1 MNATGLYYDGEN
13 ARPIAVQWSVADGV
27 LHIAGEGVAREE
39 AVSGLRGTTRLG
51 GVRRAVYLPDGA
63 QLQSDDQDAVD
74 ALFPRR
80 GMEAMVDRLE
90 RHPAAV
96 ASGLLVTAL
105 AVVLFITHG
114 LPWLAERV
122 ARAVPPEIEQ
132 PLGEQV
138 MAGLDRLALEPTTLD
153 VAEQARW
160 RAAFDRFMAPRSDRE
175 RFRLEFRDLGGGT
188 ANAFAVPGGT
198 IVFSDGLLR
207 TIRFEEEFLAVL
219 AHELGH
225 HADRHV
231 LRTVLQQSAI
241 AVLLAVFTGDVGA
254 ATGVAVAI
262 PTFLLDN
269 HYSREFERE
278 ADAFAFR
285 ELAERGISP
294 AWFGVVMSR
303 ITAGAGD
310 EWDDE
315 PDYDYASSHPATAD
329 RLAAARAAA
338 AAAGDVT
345 GVAEA
350 AARAGET
357 EERPEWPPRVAA
369 SMADLAGCWQGSID
383 DDMRSYRWFAER
395 DAQGRFEVS
404 FRGLSGSPDD
414 RVGRRDVGR
423 WAVHDGVLAT
433 HTWRIG
439 EAEDE
444 EDSLGSDAVWTYRIE
459 AFDGQR
465 MTYRGF
471 GDDETVYEAERVD
484 CATRPGD

>member
-1 MNATGLYYDGEN
+1 MNATGLYYDGET
-13 ARPIAVQWSVADGV
+13 ARPVAVQWSVADGMLRIV
-27 LHIAGEGVAREE
+27 GEDVAREE
-39 AVSGLRGTTRLG
+39 PVAGLRGTTRLG

-63 QLQSDDQDAVD
+63 QLHSDDQDAVD

-122 ARAVPPEIEQ
+122 ARAVPPDIEQ

-138 MAGLDRLALEPTTLD
+138 MAGLDRLAMEPTTLD
-153 VAEQARW
+153 PAEQARW
-160 RAAFDRFMAPRSDRE
+160 RDAFDRFMAPRADRE
-175 RFRLEFRDLGGGT
+175 RFRLEFRDLGGGA
-188 ANAFAVPGGT
+188 ANAFAVPGGI

-254 ATGVAVAI
+254 ATGVAVAV
-262 PTFLLDN
+262 PTFLLEN

-285 ELAERGISP
+285 ELAARGISP
-294 AWFGVVMSR
+294 AWFGVVMAR

-338 AAAGDVT
+338 AAAEVT

-350 AARAGET
+350 AARTGET

-369 SMADLAGCWQGSID
+369 SMADLAGCWQGSLD
-383 DDMRSYRWFAER
+383 DESWSYQWFAER

-404 FRGLSGSPDD
+404 FRGLPGSSGDAVSRPE
-414 RVGRRDVGR
+414 VGR

-433 HTWRIG
+433 HTWSAG
-439 EAEDE
+439 ETGDDEDAV
-444 EDSLGSDAVWTYRIE
+444 GSDVVWTYRIE

-465 MTYRGF
+465 MVYRGF
-471 GDDETVYEAERVD
+471 GDDETVFEAERVD